1 MGKLG
6 REGAV
11 HGQGCRW
18 IFMLPFFIE
27 VNLGFCFCCVRS
39 AHKCPNGLIVLILL
53 MLLSLRLAS
62 RLQIQNVNPEP
73 THFIGP
79 PPLSAT
85 HVPKERTHKK
95 VSLAY
100 VTNIM
105 CVWVRVYYERS
116 LEGRKKINKDDDKC

>member
-53 MLLSLRLAS
+53 MLLSLWLAS

-85 HVPKERTHKK
+85 RSQGAHTQKG
-95 VSLAY
+95 VSGICNKHY
-100 VTNIM
+100 V
-105 CVWVRVYYERS
+105 CVGESV
-116 LEGRKKINKDDDKC
+116 L